1 MRLLLTGAGSSRHAA
16 EIAAPWF
23 RWGRFDAD
31 AYPATD
37 LVDHGS
43 EFLSA
48 RTRGNTPD
56 SCAALI
62 TITQSGA
69 TGSVLR
75 LLDAAGAEDVFRI
88 VITNEAQSE
97 AVKRADLAVVTR
109 AGPEHAIPATKSFS
123 SALAALWV
131 LALDWKRAYNALL
144 LDDPV
149 FRSLLDDSALRD
161 SRLTV
166 RALETGLRC
175 AAPIAEFA
183 NRSVE
188 GPWFFLGHGSLRP
201 LAAEGA
207 LKMVETAAVPALA
220 LPSGELTHGPRVLL
234 SANTPVIALSD
245 LVNLSDSENRSLL
258 AAREAGAPVL
268 RLFAHAVEVESE
280 VITEWGPGLM
290 RPDSDSQVSM
300 ERERDF
306 LWLGAGAE
314 IRIAP
319 FQMPFQM
326 PPMLQLLALYA
337 GVRRGRKVDEPE
349 GLRKAVTDD

>member
-16 EIAAPWF
+16 EIAADWF
-23 RWGRFDAD
+23 RWERFDAD
-31 AYPATD
+31 AYPVTD
-37 LVDHGS
+37 LADHGAQ
-43 EFLSA
+43 FFAA

-62 TITQSGA
+62 AITQSGS

-75 LLDAAGAEDVFRI
+75 LLDAAAAEGVFRV

-97 AVKRADLAVVTR
+97 AVKRADLAIVTV

-123 SALAALWV
+123 SALAALRV
-131 LALDWKRAYNALL
+131 LALDWKRAKYALL
-144 LDDPV
+144 LDDPQ

-161 SRLTV
+161 SGTIV

-234 SANTPVIALSD
+234 SATTPVIALSD
-245 LVNLSDSENRSLL
+245 FVNLSDSENRSLL

-268 RLFAHAVEVESE
+268 RLFADPVESE
-280 VITEWGPGLM
+280 VITEWGPGLL
-290 RPDSDSQVSM
+290 RLDSDSQVNM

-306 LWLGAGAE
+306 LWLGTGAE
-314 IRIAP
+314 IGIAP
-319 FQMPFQM
+319 FQL
-326 PPMLQLLALYA
+326 PPILQLLALYA
-337 GVRRGRKVDEPE
+337 GVRRGRNVDSPE